1 MRPIHSRLT
10 VGFWRTLLASGLALL
25 FLLLLASADPAP
37 NQSRQ
42 VMTIEASSSPAV
54 MTPLA
59 AELEAARSV

>member
-1 MRPIHSRLT
+1 MRPIHSRLA
-10 VGFWRTLLASGLALL
+10 VSFWRALLAGGLALL

-54 MTPLA
+54 ITLLTD
-59 AELEAARSV
+59 ELEAARSV